1 MDTLFPPSRSKRM
14 TELGDKQKFTICANL
29 CEFNAT
35 LFAFDVSEYGSR
47 GGLAPSVERV
57 CPCPCPWF
65 VLTCMSC
72 AREQRPPLNF
82 DRPKPGRPSAPAST
96 LHAQPNFAIN
106 FPTFNKIRKRN
117 SFFFSFSFF
126 LPLEFFNCHKFI
138 LIQREIYEWQIEFEN
153 WVIFF
158 LSFYIGNLGV
168 PEIAILK

>member
-1 MDTLFPPSRSKRM
+1 MDTLFPPSRKRM

-96 LHAQPNFAIN
+96 LHEQPPTQPQPNFAIN
-106 FPTFNKIRKRN
+106 FPTFNKIRKKN
-117 SFFFSFSFF
+117 SFFFLLFFCHLSFS
-126 LPLEFFNCHKFI
+126 I
-138 LIQREIYEWQIEFEN
+138 
-153 WVIFF
+153 VT
-158 LSFYIGNLGV
+158 NLF
-168 PEIAILK
+168 